1 MFLLYGLT
9 LNSFSIN
16 LCFADVVSAMFCS
29 ICLNTSTHVNADIT
43 CFCFI
48 GSKCFSF
55 TCFCICCIRICQF
68 VCTQQ
73 IICIFCIRYRAVKYG
88 VICIKA
94 GILGCYDHGI
104 LISTS
109 IFKIAPHI
117 DLVKFEYIAKVN
129 LEVYTC
135 SI

>member
-48 GSKCFSF
+48 GSKCFSC

-73 IICIFCIRYRAVKYG
+73 IICIFCIRYRVVKYG

-94 GILGCYDHGI
+94 GILGCYDHSI
-104 LISTS
+104 LVSTS
-109 IFKIAPHI
+109 VCKITPHI
-117 DLVKFEYIAKVN
+117 DLLKFKYIAKVN